1 MERRRLVLL
10 LGAAVLLVGAVTV
23 LRSTSE
29 GPEPVRQ
36 GPRQTEPRQLERFS
50 TSGAILPVAQAPPAA
65 VSVLSVEPGPRQLLL
80 RWGDSLSDGVAPP
93 GSAGYEVRWGKG
105 KALEHTRLVSRS
117 LVQIGGL
124 ENGAEHRVEVR
135 TVDAFGQRSAPV
147 GGSGRPEPYPLREPW
162 SYVDAF
168 DDPKTVAD
176 NWRLNQRGSCGTAM
190 PGEGEEAGQLVI
202 IGNCGNEPATLRPRT
217 PFKLAQTPQRNGE
230 LGRAVVETDGSGTA
244 QQFTIDLVPG
254 PADLVLG
261 TVQEVEGSTKPT
273 DAVEDQ
279 SLPPGTVR
287 VRATA
292 FGDSGAVQLLV
303 PPRTPR
309 SATVIDPRS
318 VPATLPPMPI
328 SVRQRWEV
336 VVYADRVEVL
346 RDKQPV
352 AAANIVV
359 NWREATVL
367 LGFTGRGSGQTRST
381 VDLVGFLGAPTAPPP
396 RSVQPRLNWSQGDR
410 REPLERPANGRQLD
424 QHSGGQLRFT
434 LLSRG
439 TVRLEQM
446 TVRVGAVRVPVRMAV
461 PGTEIVTGVGFPV
474 VADLPKDALVVT
486 GDLNT
491 LNVVVEHEGPLEVM
505 QAGIEVFPEPGARVE
520 PPATQSSRPL
530 VRRTPPLLAEPR
542 AELLDASARPL
553 VPGKTL
559 TPGRVVLAVELDGP
573 AAQVAAGELAPL
585 AGLEVLVDNERV
597 ARLPTAEQGP
607 GVAGR
612 WRFGLTTTDLP
623 FGPHTV
629 EVRAIGVNPSTP
641 PAQAFVSFLL
651 GPA

>member
-1 MERRRLVLL
+1 MERRRLVVL
-10 LGAAVLLVGAVTV
+10 LGAAVLLIGAVTV

-29 GPEPVRQ
+29 SADPVRN
-36 GPRQTEPRQLERFS
+36 GPRQTAPRQLERFA
-50 TSGAILPVAQAPPAA
+50 TAGAILPIPQAPPAA

-80 RWGDSLSDGVAPP
+80 RWGDSLSDGVVPA
-93 GSAGYEVRWGKG
+93 GAAGYEVRWGKG
-105 KALEHTRLVSRS
+105 KALEHSRLVSRS

-124 ENGAEHRVEVR
+124 ENGLEYRVEVR
-135 TVDAFGQRSAPV
+135 SVDSFGQRSTPT

-168 DDPKTVAD
+168 DDPKTVAE
-176 NWRLNQRGSCGTAM
+176 NWRLNQRGSCGTAL

-202 IGNCGNEPATLRPRT
+202 TSNCGNEPATLRPRT
-217 PFKLAQTPQRNGE
+217 PFRLAQSPQAKGE

-261 TVQEVEGSTKPT
+261 TVKEVEGTTRPT

-287 VRATA
+287 MRAST

-303 PPRTPR
+303 PPGAPR

-318 VPATLPPMPI
+318 VPAKLPPMPI

-367 LGFTGRGSGQTRST
+367 LGFAGRGSGQTRST
-381 VDLVGFLGAPTAPPP
+381 VDLVGFLGAPTSPPAPAPPP
-396 RSVQPRLNWSQGDR
+396 RLNWGQGNQ
-410 REPLERPANGRQLD
+410 REPLERPLDGRQMT
-424 QHSGGQLRFT
+424 QYSGGQLRFT

-439 TVRLEQM
+439 TVRLDQM
-446 TVRVGAVRVPVRMAV
+446 TVRAAAVRVPVRLAV
-461 PGTEIVTGVGFPV
+461 PGTEIVPGVGFPV
-474 VADLPKDALVVT
+474 VADLPKDALVVS

-491 LNVVVEHEGPLEVM
+491 LSVVVEYEAPLEIM
-505 QAGIEVFPEPGARVE
+505 QAGIEVFPEPGARID

-530 VRRTPPLLAEPR
+530 VRRTPPLLAEPQ

-585 AGLEVLVDNERV
+585 AGIEVFVDNERV

-607 GVAGR
+607 GIAGR
-612 WRFGLTTTDLP
+612 WRFGLGTTELP

>member
-1 MERRRLVLL
+1 ML
-10 LGAAVLLVGAVTV
+10 LGAAVLLVGAVAV
-23 LRSTSE
+23 LRST
-29 GPEPVRQ
+29 GDGTEPVRQ
-36 GPRQTEPRQLERFS
+36 GPRHTAPRQLERFA
-50 TSGAILPVAQAPPAA
+50 TAGAILPIPQAPPAA

-80 RWGDSLSDGVAPP
+80 RWGDSLSDGVVPA
-93 GSAGYEVRWGKG
+93 GAVGYEVRWGKG
-105 KALEHTRLVSRS
+105 TALEHSRLVARS
-117 LVQIGGL
+117 LVQISGL
-124 ENGAEHRVEVR
+124 ENGAEYRVEVR
-135 TVDAFGQRSAPV
+135 SVDSFGQRSAPV
-147 GGSGRPEPYPLREPW
+147 GGSGRPEPYPLLEPW

-168 DDPKTVAD
+168 DDPRTITD
-176 NWRLNQRGSCGTAM
+176 NWRLGHRGSCGTAL

-202 IGNCGNEPATLRPRT
+202 TGNCGTEPATLRTRT
-217 PFKLAQTPQRNGE
+217 PFRLAQTPQPNGE

-254 PADLVLG
+254 PVDLVLG
-261 TVQEVEGSTKPT
+261 TVKEVEGSTRPT
-273 DAVEDQ
+273 EAVEDQ

-287 VRATA
+287 LRATA
-292 FGDSGAVQLLV
+292 FGDSGSAQLLV
-303 PPRTPR
+303 PPGTPR
-309 SATVIDPRS
+309 SAAVIAPRS

-328 SVRQRWEV
+328 RVRQRWEV

-367 LGFTGRGSGQTRST
+367 LGFTGRGSGPTRST
-381 VDLVGFLGAPTAPPP
+381 VDLVGFLGAPTSPPP
-396 RSVQPRLNWSQGDR
+396 AAVQPRLNWVQGTA
-410 REPLERPANGRQLD
+410 REPLERPIDGRQLA
-424 QHSGGQLRFT
+424 QYSGAQLRLT
-434 LLSRG
+434 LLSRAA
-439 TVRLEQM
+439 VRLDQM
-446 TVRVGAVRVPVRMAV
+446 TVRVGAVRVPVRLAV
-461 PGTEIVTGVGFPV
+461 PRTEIVPGVGFPV
-474 VADLPKDALVVT
+474 VADLPNDALVVS
-486 GDLNT
+486 GELNT
-491 LNVVVEHEGPLEVM
+491 LSVVVEYEAPLEVM
-505 QAGIEVFPEPGARVE
+505 QVGIEVFPEPGARVD
-520 PPATQSSRPL
+520 PPATQSRRPL
-530 VRRTPPLLAEPR
+530 VQRTPPLLAEPR

-573 AAQVAAGELAPL
+573 AAQIAAGELAPL
-585 AGLEVLVDNERV
+585 AGIEVFVDNERV

-612 WRFGLTTTDLP
+612 WRFGLNTTDLP

-629 EVRAIGVNPSTP
+629 EVRAIGVNPTTP